1 MASVTATVCSA
12 DKALSLFP
20 LDVEVDFY
28 TYCSTMS
35 PDLIIMLNFT
45 MHFYSEYGLRI
56 LAPVTY
62 IGITLGK
69 DTLCGQYGREEW
81 LQSPVTLS
89 NVHMSCFCRTGAGGV
104 HSFQAVHWVLMQK
117 RGSPTLTLSLPCV
130 LPTGLFV
137 WRSQVGIQCG
147 CPQWCRHG
155 GLPLQEGQ
163 QRV

>member
-69 DTLCGQYGREEW
+69 DTLCGQYGREE
-81 LQSPVTLS
+81 
-89 NVHMSCFCRTGAGGV
+89 
-104 HSFQAVHWVLMQK
+104 
-117 RGSPTLTLSLPCV
+117 
-130 LPTGLFV
+130 
-137 WRSQVGIQCG
+137 
-147 CPQWCRHG
+147 
-155 GLPLQEGQ
+155 
-163 QRV
+163 